1 MAATGHRT
9 LRQRAL
15 GFLTFFYGPA
25 DHRPLPQDEQ
35 VKTGLDGEDV
45 GEGYRR
51 RGEAGRNYVT
61 RDRQDTPPDER

>member
-25 DHRPLPQDEQ
+25 DHRPLAQDEQ
-35 VKTGLDGEDV
+35 VRTGRDGEDV
-45 GEGYRR
+45 GEGLRR
-51 RGEAGRNYVT
+51 RGEPGRHYA
-61 RDRQDTPPDER
+61 RREAPPGDRRG